1 MEETTA
7 IKVSNGV
14 ADLSLLSTAPSPFP
28 FSFYKRR
35 SQVLSPSPAKLA
47 LSLTSLSLTRLTG
60 CVTPSPES
68 AEPRRTLGRAR
79 LSPYRAGRASAI
91 CSKLPPFASQ
101 SSPIVRA
108 SPDPL
113 QLHACAE
120 LPLSR
125 PCPTSSSSVHRKV
138 EHNPNIL
145 LFLKSRLS

>member
-1 MEETTA
+1 MESPT
-7 IKVSNGV
+7 S
-14 ADLSLLSTAPSPFP
+14 LSSPRRPLPFPSPSIKEEAK
-28 FSFYKRR
+28 FSLPPLPN
-35 SQVLSPSPAKLA
+35 SLSPSL
-47 LSLTSLSLTRLTG
+47 LSLTRLTG

-91 CSKLPPFASQ
+91 CSKLPPFTSQ

-125 PCPTSSSSVHRKV
+125 PCPTSPSSVHRKV